1 MRLAL
6 VGALV
11 AAVAVANAGA
21 VTDVVTLSV
30 RHYVN
35 PNHVR
40 VLVWYGQVSGSGG
53 ELVEVQAR
61 DCGTAGPFY
70 TIAETAPAV
79 GGGYEI
85 ESQFPLPPYGV
96 RWSAGQTYRAHWGD
110 QLSEPVAGP
119 RFPLVPWTERVPR
132 RRAWKVHVN
141 HNGFPLSLTLDGKRV
156 VLQRKRGQ
164 SWTLYKTARLKR
176 KASLN
181 PKIGAYNH
189 EAVFEVP
196 TRGLMLRVLVPA
208 KTAGQ
213 CHLPGTSIPWRS

>member
-35 PNHVR
+35 ANHVR

-70 TIAETAPAV
+70 TIAETAP
-79 GGGYEI
+79 
-85 ESQFPLPPYGV
+85 P
-96 RWSAGQTYRAHWGD
+96 SAGATRSRANSPCLPMGSDGQRAQTYRAHWGD
-110 QLSEPVAGP
+110 QLSEPSPGRGFLSSRGPKGCLAGGP
-119 RFPLVPWTERVPR
+119 GRCT
-132 RRAWKVHVN
+132 
-141 HNGFPLSLTLDGKRV
+141 ST
-156 VLQRKRGQ
+156 
-164 SWTLYKTARLKR
+164 TTAFR
-176 KASLN
+176 
-181 PKIGAYNH
+181 
-189 EAVFEVP
+189 
-196 TRGLMLRVLVPA
+196 
-208 KTAGQ
+208 
-213 CHLPGTSIPWRS
+213 